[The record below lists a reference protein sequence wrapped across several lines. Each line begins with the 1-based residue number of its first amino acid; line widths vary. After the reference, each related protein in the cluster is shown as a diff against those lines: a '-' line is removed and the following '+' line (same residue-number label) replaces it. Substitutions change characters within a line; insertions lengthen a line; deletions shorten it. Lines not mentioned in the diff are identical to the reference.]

1 MKNIILV
8 KHSIPEIISTVP
20 AKEWRLSQTGQIRC
34 TALAEKLEFFSP
46 DVIFSSIEPKAIET
60 AQIITEKFNK
70 PFSIVDGLQ
79 EHDRANIGLLEK
91 KEFESKVKEF
101 FDKPESLIFGRE
113 TANQSLARFSKA
125 LSSIESEYPDKNIAV
140 VAHGTV
146 ITLFVSKFNAVEA
159 FSFWKKLDLPSFVV
173 LSLPSHKIVKLVEGV
188 V

>member
-1 MKNIILV
+1 LKKIILI
-8 KHSIPEIISTVP
+8 KHSVPEIISTIP
-20 AKEWRLSQTGQIRC
+20 AKEWRLSQPGQARC
-34 TALAEKLEFFSP
+34 GALAEKLESFLP
-46 DVIFSSIEPKAIET
+46 DVIFSSVEPKAIET

-70 PFSIVDGLQ
+70 PFSIVNGLQ
-79 EHDRANIGLLEK
+79 EHDRTNIGFLEK
-91 KEFESKVKEF
+91 IEFESQVKEF
-101 FDKPESLIFGRE
+101 FDKPESLVFGRE
-113 TANQSLARFSKA
+113 TASQSLARFSKA

-173 LSLPSHKIVKLVEGV
+173 LSLPGHKLMKLVESV